1 VRGEGWGEGRFAVI
15 LVYTSNRRANAFYDG
30 KILWI
35 VAAKHKTS
43 KDALRSLAHEAIGH
57 HGIERILNEHATGG
71 WGRLVKDIE
80 RLRADRTL
88 GSKALR
94 DVMDRVADLAY
105 FIQVNGGEVAGT
117 LTLVNAARGGKM
129 LTPPP
134 LRSLDSS
141 NGGMAMNSDHSSTS
155 TLPHS
160 PQKQPNTS
168 SVSERLTNSE
178 IARLRQNGKETSD
191 FARKAFSKK

>member
-1 VRGEGWGEGRFAVI
+1 MRGEGWGEGRFAVI

-35 VAAKHKTS
+35 VVAKHKTS

-88 GSKALR
+88 GSKAL
-94 DVMDRVADLAY
+94 
-105 FIQVNGGEVAGT
+105 
-117 LTLVNAARGGKM
+117 
-129 LTPPP
+129 
-134 LRSLDSS
+134 
-141 NGGMAMNSDHSSTS
+141 
-155 TLPHS
+155 HS
-160 PQKQPNTS
+160 PQDLAPPS
-168 SVSERLTNSE
+168 LRL
-178 IARLRQNGKETSD
+178 A
-191 FARKAFSKK
+191 

>member
-1 VRGEGWGEGRFAVI
+1 MRGEGWGEGRFAVI

-129 LTPPP
+129 LTPP